1 MFQFFETF
9 FNIVSSVVNFFTST
23 FNSIVDLF
31 QNALLG
37 IGFISSGIQWMPG
50 FLQPIFF
57 TLLGVAV
64 VKLILNMGGN

>member
-37 IGFISSGIQWMPG
+37 IGFISSSFQWMPG
-50 FLQPIFF
+50 FLRPIVF
-57 TLLGVAV
+57 TLVGVAV